1 MQPVG
6 RARVTK
12 CARRAAA
19 SHALNLRAAGLAV
32 LQRSITLHTACMAR
46 VSVFFTHVSVDH
58 PQGPV
63 IFTEVCSAA
72 GGSTLF
78 PAVVSFVFFGGC
90 RQDTQ
95 SARLHPRGADKLQRP
110 AKRKVGVSRHARHF
124 LRTVD
129 SAHKKARPLHLL

>member
-12 CARRAAA
+12 CTQRAAA

-78 PAVVSFVFFGGC
+78 PAVVSFVFFGVVGRTLKVLGYIPAGPISSSSRPKEKLAC
-90 RQDTQ
+90 PDT
-95 SARLHPRGADKLQRP
+95 LDI
-110 AKRKVGVSRHARHF
+110 F
-124 LRTVD
+124 
-129 SAHKKARPLHLL
+129 